1 MASRG
6 PSHARGG
13 EREVTDQTAIDDT
26 TLRWAA
32 RTDVGRVR
40 SLNEDAHVTRPPLF
54 LVADGMGGHE
64 AGEVASGVTASRLAT
79 LADHADDHP
88 ASIDELSA
96 EIQAVNADL
105 FAAGEAG
112 RTMGTTLAGLAIAEH
127 SGKPAWLA
135 FNVGDSR
142 VYSWFAGELQQ
153 ITKDHSFVQELVDSG
168 QLDPVEAR
176 THRQRNVI
184 TRALG
189 AEPDVEADYWVRP
202 IRCDEWFVICS
213 DGLTGEVDDG
223 RIAALLVESGDPAEA
238 ADRLV
243 TLALE
248 HGGRDNVT
256 VVVVEVTAVGET
268 IDITTETRNR
278 GAEGIDADA
287 SMIRFVPADG
297 PGPGPDQ
304 TEPSSGQHLIDEL
317 PPVLRTQEPSG
328 QDGVEMESISEPALI
343 EAMPTELAPE
353 RVDDPEGVDDDLS

>member
-1 MASRG
+1 M
-6 PSHARGG
+6 
-13 EREVTDQTAIDDT
+13 DQAAIDAT
-26 TLRWAA
+26 TVRWAA

-40 SLNEDAHVTRPPLF
+40 PLNEDAHLTRPPLF

-79 LADHADDHP
+79 VADASHDHP
-88 ASIDELSA
+88 ASIDALST
-96 EIQAVNADL
+96 EIRSVNADL
-105 FAAGEAG
+105 FAAGETG

-127 SGKPAWLA
+127 SGKPAWLT

-153 ITKDHSFVQELVDSG
+153 ITTDHSFVQELVDSG
-168 QLDPVEAR
+168 QLAPTEAR
-176 THRQRNVI
+176 THHQRNVI

-189 AEPDVEADYWVRP
+189 AEPEVEADYWIRP

-213 DGLTGEVDDG
+213 DGLTGEVEDD
-223 RIAALLVESGDPAEA
+223 RIAALLVDAGDPAEA

-243 TLALE
+243 ALALD

-278 GAEGIDADA
+278 SEGGVETDAT
-287 SMIRFVPADG
+287 MIRFVPADG
-297 PGPGPDQ
+297 PGPDR
-304 TEPSSGQHLIDEL
+304 TESSPAQHLIEEL
-317 PPVLRTQEPSG
+317 PPVLRMEQSPG
-328 QDGVEMESISEPALI
+328 QDDVGTQSLSAPDLI

-353 RVDDPEGVDDDLS
+353 RIDDPQGGDHDPD